1 MVAGGHIGTGEAVS
15 SSDEGVD
22 QGDGWPGLV
31 PYRSRARQRRHRA
44 RSTARDVSAWS
55 DGNEV
60 TPLVHGATY
69 FARLLEV
76 ISAAGPGDLIMFT
89 DWRGNP
95 DQLLDG
101 PQTEVARVLSEAAA
115 RGVIVKGLIWRSHWD
130 RLQVQRGTEPASG
143 RKDQRRGR

>member
-1 MVAGGHIGTGEAVS
+1 MMAGQDWFLTAAERGNDATEL
-15 SSDEGVD
+15 D
-22 QGDGWPGLV
+22 
-31 PYRSRARQRRHRA
+31 RRRG
-44 RSTARDVSAWS
+44 DVSAWS

-89 DWRGNP
+89 DWRGDP

-130 RLQVQRGTEPASG
+130 RLQFSAEQNRHLGEKINAAG
-143 RKDQRRGR
+143 

>member
-1 MVAGGHIGTGEAVS
+1 M
-15 SSDEGVD
+15 
-22 QGDGWPGLV
+22 
-31 PYRSRARQRRHRA
+31 
-44 RSTARDVSAWS
+44 
-55 DGNEV
+55 
-60 TPLVHGATY
+60 HGATY